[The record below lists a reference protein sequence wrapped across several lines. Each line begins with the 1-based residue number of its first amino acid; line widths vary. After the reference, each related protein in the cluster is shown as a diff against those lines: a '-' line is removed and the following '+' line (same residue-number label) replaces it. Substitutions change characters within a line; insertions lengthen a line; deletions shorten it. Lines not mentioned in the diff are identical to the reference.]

1 MSASPFA
8 GGQPAANHWRALE
21 LRSETTDVLESIDEA
36 FVGVDAQW
44 RFTYLNAQ
52 AERIYGVRREELVG
66 RVFWEA
72 FPEALGTVF
81 EREYRR
87 AMKERVAVRLEEFYR
102 PFGRW
107 FEISVCPAP
116 NGGLAFY
123 FRDISRRKQAQ
134 ALVEGQKQALELALH
149 GAPLER
155 VLEVLAQTV
164 EAQSGDGVLA
174 SILLLDA
181 AGRRLCHAA
190 APSLPEAYNRALH
203 GLEIGPGVGS
213 CGTAAATGMTVV
225 VSDIATDPLW
235 AEFRD
240 LAREHRLAACWAA
253 PILSSEGKV
262 LGTFALYYRE
272 ARQPAARDREVV
284 ELLLGTAAIVI
295 ERQIEA
301 RERRQ
306 AEEQLREA
314 DRRKDEFLATLAHE
328 LRNPLAPIRN
338 SLHLLRLEGGG
349 TDPRVHEM
357 LERQVHH
364 LIRLVDDLL
373 EISRVT
379 RGKIELC
386 RERID
391 LAAVVQSAVE
401 TSRPLLEGG
410 GHRLAVSLPPEPL
423 ILDADPVRLTQVLAN
438 LLNNAAKFTAPDGQ
452 IWLTARRAQGQVEL
466 TVRDTG
472 IGIAPDMLPRVF
484 DLFSQVDRSPGRTQE
499 GLGIGLTLVRSLVE
513 MHGGSVEAH
522 SAGPGRGSEFVV
534 RLPLAPIPAVSPEA
548 PEAPAVSAG
557 VAARVT
563 RASHEPGGAQPG
575 LATRRIAL
583 IDDNRD
589 AADTLGLLLELRGA
603 EVRAFYDGPAALA
616 ALETYL
622 PTAVLLD
629 IGMPGMDGYEVARR
643 IRRQP
648 RLSGVPLIALTGWG
662 QEEDRRRARE
672 AGFDHH
678 LVKPVDLAALEA
690 LLAALEAG

>member
-1 MSASPFA
+1 MSPSPSAS
-8 GGQPAANHWRALE
+8 GQPSARGWRALE
-21 LRSETTDVLESIDEA
+21 LRAETTDVLESIDEA
-36 FVGVDAQW
+36 FVGLDADW

-52 AERIYGVRREELVG
+52 AERIYGIRREDLAG

-72 FPEALGTVF
+72 FPQVLGTVF

-87 AMKERVAVRLEEFYR
+87 AMKDRVAVRLEEFYK

-107 FEISVCPAP
+107 FEISVCPAAS
-116 NGGLAFY
+116 GGLAFY

-155 VLEVLAQTV
+155 VLEILARTV
-164 EAQSGDGVLA
+164 ETQSGDGVLA

-213 CGTAAATGMTVV
+213 CGTAAATGLTVV

-235 AEFRD
+235 AEFRG
-240 LAREHRLAACWAA
+240 LAREHGLAACWAA
-253 PILSSEGKV
+253 PILSSEGQV

-349 TDPRVHEM
+349 TDPRVQQM

-379 RGKIELC
+379 
-386 RERID
+386 
-391 LAAVVQSAVE
+391 
-401 TSRPLLEGG
+401 
-410 GHRLAVSLPPEPL
+410 
-423 ILDADPVRLTQVLAN
+423 
-438 LLNNAAKFTAPDGQ
+438 
-452 IWLTARRAQGQVEL
+452 
-466 TVRDTG
+466 
-472 IGIAPDMLPRVF
+472 
-484 DLFSQVDRSPGRTQE
+484 
-499 GLGIGLTLVRSLVE
+499 
-513 MHGGSVEAH
+513 
-522 SAGPGRGSEFVV
+522 
-534 RLPLAPIPAVSPEA
+534 
-548 PEAPAVSAG
+548 
-557 VAARVT
+557 
-563 RASHEPGGAQPG
+563 
-575 LATRRIAL
+575 
-583 IDDNRD
+583 
-589 AADTLGLLLELRGA
+589 
-603 EVRAFYDGPAALA
+603 
-616 ALETYL
+616 
-622 PTAVLLD
+622 
-629 IGMPGMDGYEVARR
+629 
-643 IRRQP
+643 
-648 RLSGVPLIALTGWG
+648 
-662 QEEDRRRARE
+662 
-672 AGFDHH
+672 
-678 LVKPVDLAALEA
+678 
-690 LLAALEAG
+690 